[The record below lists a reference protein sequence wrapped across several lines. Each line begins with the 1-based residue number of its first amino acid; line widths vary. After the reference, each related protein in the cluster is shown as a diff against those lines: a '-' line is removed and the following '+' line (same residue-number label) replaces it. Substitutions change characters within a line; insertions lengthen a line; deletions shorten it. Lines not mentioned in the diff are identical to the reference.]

1 MSPLPDGIIRTPDGV
16 FVLRDDTHLSRH
28 IERWF
33 RLDIEYQFLHE
44 LAPYVPEGGVV
55 IDAGACLGDHALTW
69 SQMVGATGK
78 VFCFEP
84 HPLTFQALRLN
95 MDRLVNVACLNC
107 ALGDRN
113 AELPFQRDPNIG
125 ASYMAAVGT
134 EKVWVDT
141 LDNLLEI
148 ERLTRLDFIHLDAE
162 GYETFILRGAR
173 EVIRRF
179 RPAMMLEYCPAHMA
193 RAGLLSEDL
202 KAELD
207 GLGYAIH
214 ALPGQDHPQQRDILC
229 LPK

>member
-141 LDNLLEI
+141 LDNLPQVVGQYSLEPSFQYPVAMQANLYI
-148 ERLTRLDFIHLDAE
+148 
-162 GYETFILRGAR
+162 GGAP
-173 EVIRRF
+173 V
-179 RPAMMLEYCPAHMA
+179 
-193 RAGLLSEDL
+193 AGGGRIVL
-202 KAELD
+202 
-207 GLGYAIH
+207 YYV
-214 ALPGQDHPQQRDILC
+214 
-229 LPK
+229 